1 VKKIIKKLHLY
12 LALALC
18 IPLVL
23 QGLSGSVI
31 AFRSEISNAI
41 LSYKYD
47 LAEGELASAEE
58 AIYQSYLKLDQS
70 CFGIWGPAMWGA
82 TRVAKKIRNI
92 PKSKGLWY
100 SSRTKCS

>member
-58 AIYQSYLKLDQS
+58 AIDPLRNTTNHFNSDKFLTTTQ
-70 CFGIWGPAMWGA
+70 
-82 TRVAKKIRNI
+82 KI
-92 PKSKGLWY
+92 S
-100 SSRTKCS
+100 